1 MPVLF
6 VNGESREWAEA
17 DFPVSVLALVEG
29 MGLDAA
35 TVVAEVEGVI
45 VPRRCFGETRLV
57 SGQRVEL
64 VRFVGG
70 G

>member
-1 MPVLF
+1 MPGLL
-6 VNGESREWAEA
+6 VNGNEREWAEA
-17 DFPVSVLALVEG
+17 DFPASVLALVEG

-35 TVVAEVEGVI
+35 TVVAEVEGEI
-45 VPRRCFGETRLV
+45 VPRRLFGETRL
-57 SGQRVEL
+57 SPGQRVEL